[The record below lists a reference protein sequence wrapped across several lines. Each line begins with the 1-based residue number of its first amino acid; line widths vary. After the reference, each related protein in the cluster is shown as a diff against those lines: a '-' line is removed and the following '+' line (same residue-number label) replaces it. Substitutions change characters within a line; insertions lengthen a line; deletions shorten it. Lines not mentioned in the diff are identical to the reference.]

1 MRKITCLIFIFITT
15 SFYAQVKEKAAKVAL
30 DKKEEI
36 RGFKMY
42 PNPVT
47 NGKLY
52 ISALDRGAKH
62 IQIFNILGK
71 SILTTKI
78 MGKELNISKLT
89 SGVYILKVI
98 ISEKTITRKLV
109 VK

>member
-1 MRKITCLIFIFITT
+1 MKKITCLVLFFITT
-15 SFYAQVKEKAAKVAL
+15 SFYAQVNEKEDTIVT

-36 RGFKMY
+36 QGFKMY
-42 PNPVT
+42 PNPVA

-52 ISALDRGAKH
+52 ILATDRGSKQV
-62 IQIFNILGK
+62 QIFNILGK
-71 SILTTKI
+71 TVLSTKI

-89 SGVYILKVI
+89 AGVYILKVI
-98 ISEKTITRKLV
+98 ISEKTVTRKLV